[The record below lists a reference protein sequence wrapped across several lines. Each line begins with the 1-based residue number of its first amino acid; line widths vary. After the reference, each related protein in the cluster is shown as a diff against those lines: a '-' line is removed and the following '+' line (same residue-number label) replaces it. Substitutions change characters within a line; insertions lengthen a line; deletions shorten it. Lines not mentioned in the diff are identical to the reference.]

1 LPHPDGRQFARTIT
15 VTTED
20 DFQKRLDE
28 NPPDWQTRLVF
39 ADWLQ
44 EQGDPRAEGYRAL
57 AACRFVLCDL
67 YPGDPPRYIPHET
80 SRIFSESNSGSGR
93 DYTLPLDWYGKI
105 LGLVHAATGTSIPFP
120 NRRAAEDA
128 AARAFATLPARR
140 RAALLKGRIAEPK
153 RKPKTSKKPVREKPA
168 GKTKSGR
175 KKPASGGSGRGDS
188 TPPRPKKAAKRS
200 SGKGRS
206 RG

>member
-1 LPHPDGRQFARTIT
+1 LPHHRPPVRKDTP

-20 DFQKRLDE
+20 DFQRRLDE

-44 EQGDPRAEGYRAL
+44 ERGDPRADGYRAL

-67 YPGDPPRYIPHET
+67 YPGDTPRYIPHEM
-80 SRIFSESNSGSGR
+80 SRIFSESNSASGR
-93 DYTLPLDWYGKI
+93 DYTLTLDWYQAI
-105 LGLVHAATGTSIPFP
+105 LRLGHAATGTSIPF
-120 NRRAAEDA
+120 NSRRAAEDA

-140 RAALLKGRIAEPK
+140 RASLLMGCVELPK
-153 RKPKTSKKPVREKPA
+153 RKPKAKT
-168 GKTKSGR
+168 GK
-175 KKPASGGSGRGDS
+175 KKPASGGSGRGGS
-188 TPPRPKKAAKRS
+188 TPPRPKGAAKRS